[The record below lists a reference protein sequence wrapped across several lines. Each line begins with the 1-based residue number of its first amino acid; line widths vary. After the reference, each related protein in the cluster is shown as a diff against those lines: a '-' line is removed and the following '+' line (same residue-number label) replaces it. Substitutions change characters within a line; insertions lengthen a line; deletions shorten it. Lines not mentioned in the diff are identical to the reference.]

1 MSELLPHIVVETKP
15 NPDATVIWLHGLGA
29 NGHDFEPVVPQ
40 LGLPAS
46 SAVRFI
52 FPHAPSMPVTINSGH
67 VMPAWYDILEMN
79 IDRKVDEAQ
88 LRISSRAIAQFI
100 DAAIAE
106 GISSERII
114 IAGFSQG
121 GAVAQEAALSY
132 GKKLGGLLLLST
144 YFATKNSIAL
154 APQNREIPILIHHGN
169 ADAVVPV
176 ELSRINEASLIERG
190 YKVARKIYSMP
201 HAVCSEQIVAIGA
214 WFRET
219 LALT

>member
-15 NPDATVIWLHGLGA
+15 NPDATIIWLHGLGA

-52 FPHAPSMPVTINSGH
+52 FPHAPALPVTVNGGH
-67 VMPAWYDILEMN
+67 VMPAWYDLLEMT

-88 LRISSRAIAQFI
+88 LRVSSQAIAQFI
-100 DAAIAE
+100 DAELAK
-106 GISSERII
+106 GIRSERII

-121 GAVAQEAALSY
+121 GAVAEETALSY
-132 GKKLGGLLLLST
+132 GKRLGGLLLLST
-144 YFATKNSIAL
+144 YFATKNSIHL
-154 APQNREIPILIHHGN
+154 AEQNRDIPILIHHGN
-169 ADAVVPV
+169 ADAVVPM
-176 ELSRINEASLIERG
+176 ELSHINEATLIERG
-190 YKVARKIYSMP
+190 YQVARKIYAMP
-201 HAVCSEQIVAIGA
+201 HAVCPEQILDIGV
-214 WFRET
+214 WLRQT